1 MVCAKKDRARRR
13 GVFMEGRAGGNRR
26 AGAVSIIG
34 HRLISFECLAHK
46 LCQAQ
51 KQSVIIQDWRM
62 QEEEELFSEGNT
74 KQSTANKL
82 VALKKA
88 EGYRKSCNET
98 WLD

>member
-1 MVCAKKDRARRR
+1 
-13 GVFMEGRAGGNRR
+13 MEGRAGGNRR

-62 QEEEELFSEGNT
+62 QEEEEEEEEIMPLFSEGNT
-74 KQSTANKL
+74 KQPKANKL